1 MFTANI
7 GLNTANNGVKKK
19 KNYINT
25 AMKNKGKCFN

>member
-7 GLNTANNGVKKK
+7 GLNTANISVITANT
-19 KNYINT
+19 YINT

>member
-7 GLNTANNGVKKK
+7 GLNTANISVITANIGL
-19 KNYINT
+19 NT

>member
-7 GLNTANNGVKKK
+7 GLNTANNGVITA